1 MVFLKC
7 FLIVSSNCF
16 LSFFAVSTDS
26 SSGSFSDFSDFSD
39 FLDFFESRDSRDI
52 FLEFCDFRLDVDFV
66 LVSEFSDSLDFSSAK
81 TVETGI
87 SSNVR
92 GDMLAIE
99 LSIVGISSCSRFP

>member
-52 FLEFCDFRLDVDFV
+52 FLEFCDFRLVVDF
-66 LVSEFSDSLDFSSAK
+66 LVSEFSLDFSSAK